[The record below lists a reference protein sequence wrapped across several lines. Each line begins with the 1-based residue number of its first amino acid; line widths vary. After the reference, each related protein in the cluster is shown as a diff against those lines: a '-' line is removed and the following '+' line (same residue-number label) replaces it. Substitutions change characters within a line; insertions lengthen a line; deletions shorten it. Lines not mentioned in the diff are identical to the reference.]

1 MNNTEKLTQLAQQQS
16 FDDRTVQIFD
26 NVCRNAGIAIANL
39 AQTTIKD
46 GDSLVSILKQN
57 DATPEFVKTLLFYS
71 LSKGMPV
78 YVIDHILNSD
88 HDQDGRTL
96 SQELFI
102 DNTDP
107 WEVEP
112 RPQKSPNLRQIE
124 LEL

>member
-1 MNNTEKLTQLAQQQS
+1 MNNIEKLTQLAQQQC
-16 FDDRTVQIFD
+16 FDDRTKQIFD
-26 NVCRNAGIAIANL
+26 RVYTNAGLVIANL
-39 AQTTIKD
+39 PQTTVTQA
-46 GDSLVSILKQN
+46 DSLVSVLKQN
-57 DATPEFVKTLLFYS
+57 DATPEFVKNLLVYS
-71 LSKGMPV
+71 LAKGMPV

-107 WEVEP
+107 S
-112 RPQKSPNLRQIE
+112 RPQKSPKSRQTE

>member
-1 MNNTEKLTQLAQQQS
+1 MNNTEKLTQLAQQQN

-26 NVCRNAGIAIANL
+26 RIYAHSGIAIAQL
-39 AQTTIKD
+39 GQTTVTQA
-46 GDSLVSILKQN
+46 DSLILVLKQN
-57 DATPEFVKTLLFYS
+57 DATPEFVKNLLVYS
-71 LSKGMPV
+71 LTKGMPV

-96 SQELFI
+96 SEELFI

-107 WEVEP
+107 YLVDN
-112 RPQKSPNLRQIE
+112 RPQKSSKLRQVE